1 MSISSPQLVG
11 RDPEIET
18 LNAALEEAEGG
29 RPSLTLL
36 IGEAGVGKTRLVR
49 ETEAVGRDRGM
60 LVMSGDCLELSGVEL
75 PYAPIAAALRDV
87 PEAMIDPAIARLPP
101 QARDELAHAFPDVI
115 GPTGIDVR
123 RDDQFGQSR
132 LFGWLLVLLRALTET
147 TPVLL
152 VIEDLQW
159 ADTSSRDFLRFLV
172 QSLRS
177 APFAAVA
184 TVRSDELSR
193 ASVIRR
199 FVAQLA
205 RSDRVRSV
213 DVEPLTEEAVEQQV
227 ASILGREP
235 PSGLVRRL
243 FARAQGN
250 PLFVEELLAADAED
264 AEELPE
270 RLQDALLPRTEAL
283 PDDARELLC
292 LIAVAARPVDDALIH
307 LAGDLPAQGI
317 DRALRDC
324 VDENVLVCDRRTG
337 QYAVRHA
344 LVREAIY
351 GDLLPAERSRMHGR
365 YAEALER
372 YDGADTAA
380 ERARHWSLAHESSRA
395 LLASIDAGLAAER
408 IFGYGEA
415 LAHYERAIG
424 LWNREPPASG
434 SAALDFVSLLARAG
448 QAARWMGDSDRAREL
463 CQQALNAF
471 DHDSDPLR
479 AAALYERLGRY
490 QPWNVE
496 ASIDAYGRALDL
508 LPENCVAERMRLH
521 VDEALAFSYLGRWE
535 DARYKATVAIG
546 LAQGEEDARHRELG
560 AGRPGR
566 RRGVP
571 RTSGRRRARSAGGAR
586 ACGRADSAED
596 LVQIHLDLGEVLRL
610 QGRIEDALAIMLAGE
625 QVADAAGAYDSY
637 GNFMAVNAADD
648 LLRLGRWDELADR
661 LRELKARQLEQTQEL
676 LMVSVAGRLDV
687 AQGRFDQAAG
697 HFDRAVELC
706 EASSLVEFVP
716 PVYAGYA
723 ELELAPETVG
733 GSGADRRRTA
743 GSSVMLKTCCTFR
756 CCTPAARASRP
767 RPQSA
772 RGSAETTRGRR
783 ALSSEHAITTRSW
796 QNCSPTGASAR
807 PAGGS
812 GPSRQLRSG
821 AQPRDTR
828 AFPGRLGGGGGALG
842 GDRGRPT
849 SSLTRHSASPR
860 PWCIPAGLG
869 PGAKN
874 ALSEALTLS
883 ESLGAAP
890 LETEIRRVARRA
902 RLSLTA
908 AAQAAQAAPPAGP
921 SEASA
926 MPFDLTN
933 RELEVLGLVGAGLT
947 NREISARLYISQHTA
962 GVHVSHI
969 LGKLQVP
976 NRAMAA
982 AVAERLGLV
991 PHD

>member
-75 PYAPIAAALRDV
+75 PYAPIAAALREV

-184 TVRSDELSR
+184 TVRSNELSR

-250 PLFVEELLAADAED
+250 PFFVEELLAADAED

-380 ERARHWSLAHESSRA
+380 ERARHWSLAHESLRA

-546 LAQGEEDARHRELG
+546 LAQGEETLATESSAL
-560 AGRPGR
+560 AV
-566 RRGVP
+566 RGVAVAFLGHP
-571 RTSGRRRARSAGGAR
+571 DEGERDLREALGLA
-586 ACGRADSAED
+586 GRADSAED

-625 QVADAAGAYDSY
+625 QVAYAAGAYDSY

-723 ELELAPETVG
+723 ELELWREKPLAARERIADGLRKLGDAENVLHVPLLHSCGARVEAEAAERARLG
-733 GSGADRRRTA
+733 RDDSG
-743 GSSVMLKTCCTFR
+743 
-756 CCTPAARASRP
+756 AARAEQRAREHHAQLAKLLADRSERATPPEAQAHLASCAAELSRATQEP
-767 RPQSA
+767 SPGDWAAAAELWRGQGAPYQLAYSSFRLA
-772 RGSAETTRGRR
+772 EAVVHTRGSR
-783 ALSSEHAITTRSW
+783 A
-796 QNCSPTGASAR
+796 Q
-807 PAGGS
+807 
-812 GPSRQLRSG
+812 
-821 AQPRDTR
+821 AQ
-828 AFPGRLGGGGGALG
+828 
-842 GDRGRPT
+842 
-849 SSLTRHSASPR
+849 
-860 PWCIPAGLG
+860 
-869 PGAKN
+869 N

-921 SEASA
+921 NEASA